1 MMSTPRTPRRQSGA
15 SLIEVLIAVLVL
27 SFGMLALG
35 GMLSYA
41 VQMPKLSG
49 YRSSA
54 TTIAASHIELMRAN
68 VAGVRLGLY
77 ESLASEKDNFGKK
90 TWLEEQYIATKCAY
104 PNCTGDNIAQP
115 QNLISTGDINDTMAA
130 LRRELPP
137 GNDSSIGPL
146 VGFPSLWM
154 KCNGPCSSMDRPEGD
169 LWVVWSE
176 PPSFAGFDAAG
187 SEECPKGADA
197 PSYDK
202 FGTTVI
208 RCIHLRFK
216 I

>member
-1 MMSTPRTPRRQSGA
+1 MMTTPRTPHQQSGA
-15 SLIEVLIAVLVL
+15 SLIEVLIAVLIL
-27 SFGMLALG
+27 SFGMLSLG

-68 VAGVRLGLY
+68 VTGVRLGLY
-77 ESLASEKDNFGKK
+77 ESLASEKNNFGKLA
-90 TWLEEQYIATKCAY
+90 WLEQQYIATKCAY
-104 PNCTGDNIAQP
+104 PNCTGDNVAQP

-130 LRRELPP
+130 LRRELP
-137 GNDSSIGPL
+137 GNDDIGY
-146 VGFPSLWM
+146 PSLWM
-154 KCNGPCSSMDRPEGD
+154 KCNGACSSMDRPEGD

-176 PPSFAGFDAAG
+176 PPSFAVFDAAG
-187 SEECPKGADA
+187 SDSCPKGADA
-197 PSYDK
+197 PSFTE
-202 FGTTVI
+202 FGATAP

>member
-1 MMSTPRTPRRQSGA
+1 MPIHKTPRRQSGA
-15 SLIEVLIAVLVL
+15 SLIEVLIAILVL

-68 VAGVRLGLY
+68 VVGVRLGLY
-77 ESLASEKDNFGKK
+77 QSLPSEKNNFGKI
-90 TWLEEQYIATKCAY
+90 TWLEEQYLVNKCVY
-104 PNCTGDNIAQP
+104 PNCSGDNVSQP

-130 LRRELPP
+130 LRRELPS
-137 GNDSSIGPL
+137 GNELAGI
-146 VGFPSLWM
+146 GFPSLWM
-154 KCNGPCSSMDRPEGD
+154 KCNGACSSMDRPEGD
-169 LWVVWSE
+169 LWVVWAE
-176 PPSFAGFDAAG
+176 PRSFAVFDAAG
-187 SEECPKGADA
+187 SDECPKGADA
-197 PSYDK
+197 PSLAEFK
-202 FGTTVI
+202 TGAP